1 MKITQV
7 AGHQFKAEYKG
18 VELVSGKANNN
29 SPYVGMSPGAL
40 MVAALGMCTAMHI
53 EGYLSKEGI
62 EYDGIEIDVKNRYER
77 NPPRAGGFVLMVNVK
92 SELTDEQRK
101 GLLEEAGRCY
111 VGNTMRGGPEIT
123 VNLQ

>member
-18 VELVSGKANNN
+18 VELVSGKVGEG
-29 SPYVGMSPGAL
+29 SSYVGMSPGSL

-77 NPPRAGGFVLMVNVK
+77 NPPRAAGFILTVKVNG
-92 SELTDEQRK
+92 ELTEEQRK
-101 GLLEEAGRCY
+101 GVLEEAGRCY
-111 VGNTMRGGPEIT
+111 VGNSMRGGPEIT